1 MLPFQPSPHESVIVS
16 VHEVAVAGGADTE
29 PENGEPPDAMNEP
42 PHESDQPTSPGYM
55 PPPTVSMGPVGDA
68 TGGGG
73 EGDGG
78 GGDAA
83 GGVTE
88 KVVVN
93 GPEPDGIVNVWP
105 KAVSVLPFQPSP
117 HESVIESE
125 HEAVAGADT
134 EPENGAPPDARNEA
148 PHASDQLTSDG

>member
-29 PENGEPPDAMNEP
+29 PENGDPPDATNEP
-42 PHESDQPTSPGYM
+42 PHMSVQPTSPGYM
-55 PPPTVSMGPVGDA
+55 PPPTVIVEVI
-68 TGGGG
+68 GGGV
-73 EGDGG
+73 
-78 GGDAA
+78 AK
-83 GGVTE
+83 

-125 HEAVAGADT
+125 HEVAAVVKGPEA
-134 EPENGAPPDARNEA
+134 ENGAPPDAMNEP
-148 PHASDQLTSDG
+148 PHVSDQLTSYG